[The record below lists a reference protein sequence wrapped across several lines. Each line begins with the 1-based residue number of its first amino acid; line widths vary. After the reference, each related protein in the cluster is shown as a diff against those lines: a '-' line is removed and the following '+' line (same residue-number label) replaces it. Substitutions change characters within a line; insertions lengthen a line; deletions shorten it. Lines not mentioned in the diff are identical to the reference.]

1 MVIPRRQ
8 WQLSATVKGSASMR
22 KKTARFFAMKRKGQP
37 IAVLTGYD
45 APTAKAEEAAGVD
58 IILVGDSVGTNM
70 LGYASERE
78 VTLADMCHH
87 VGAVRRGAPKT
98 TIIADLPYRSYD
110 TPEITVNSSSLLIE
124 AGADIVKFEGAR
136 PEIVEALARASI
148 EVCCHLGL
156 EPQHHDDRR
165 LKGQKAEEAAR
176 LLADA
181 IALDG
186 AGMAML
192 VLELVPEEVADQ
204 VTRSI
209 AAPTIGIGAGRKTD
223 GQVLVISDVLGLTPA
238 NYHHNRRYQEVG
250 QLMLEAAKAYVLDVR
265 AKNFPAAANRFC
277 MDADELAIFLKDK
290 P

>member
-1 MVIPRRQ
+1 M
-8 WQLSATVKGSASMR
+8 L
-22 KKTARFFAMKRKGQP
+22 KKTARFSDMKRKSQP

-45 APTAKAEEAAGVD
+45 APTAKAEEAAGID
-58 IILVGDSVGTNM
+58 IILVGDSVGTTM
-70 LGYASERE
+70 LGYASERD

-87 VGAVRRGAPKT
+87 VSAVRRGAPKT
-98 TIIADLPYRSYD
+98 AIVADLPFRSYA
-110 TPEITVNSSSLLIE
+110 TPEIAVNSSRLLIE

-136 PEIVEALARASI
+136 HEIVEALARASI

-165 LKGQKAEEAAR
+165 LTGRTAEQAMR
-176 LLADA
+176 LLRDA
-181 IALDG
+181 AALDK

-192 VLELVPEEVADQ
+192 VLELMPEEVAGQ

-209 AAPTIGIGAGRKTD
+209 TAPTIGIGAGRKTD
-223 GQVLVISDVLGLTPA
+223 GQVLVISDVLGFAPI

-265 AKNFPAAANRFC
+265 SRNFPAEANIFC
-277 MDADELAIFLKDK
+277 MDAGELAIFLKDK